1 MFNKQRKCLKDEK
14 LTATKTLIKEVQK
27 FFSNI
32 LLNLRKTWNHTR
44 SFTIRAHLYLHVSLL
59 TTCCL
64 QTLPPEGD
72 LPPEALWLDRNEGT
86 ALAQTPGSLLLFV
99 ISSSA
104 PAAEWAEPQ
113 SCRRS
118 SRIRLRCRWCGTRR
132 PRRSFCCEAAQQT
145 TWSWSGPR
153 CRTAETSEGWD
164 TRAKS
169 QLSVALIIIK
179 CLHSYFLYRIKDFLW
194 RRSRL
199 ICRII

>member
-1 MFNKQRKCLKDEK
+1 MQKIGLNVQQTEKMFKGWKTNSYKNSDQRSSK
-14 LTATKTLIKEVQK
+14 I
-27 FFSNI
+27 FSNI

-86 ALAQTPGSLLLFV
+86 ALAQTPESLLLFV

-113 SCRRS
+113 ICRGS

-164 TRAKS
+164 TRAES
-169 QLSVALIIIK
+169 QQL
-179 CLHSYFLYRIKDFLW
+179 
-194 RRSRL
+194 
-199 ICRII
+199 